1 MMIKIF
7 WASAL
12 LLGLSLPVFCQG
24 IQDEH
29 MRRTRYGSVEVKQ
42 SAGDNTK
49 FQITFKGRKIH
60 EYEGEGVEIK
70 NAFQVGD
77 KDLLVLQENSGGIA
91 CPSQYVII
99 EVSGP
104 NSYVVS
110 DEFGS
115 CSDLARS
122 TVTNGALTLEMPSYY
137 SPEGEVP
144 ESEKRRLDNT
154 IEVYT
159 WAVGKLTHT
168 TKPRRA
174 AGTSSQSQPVMR
186 SQTFTSFWAEFKAAV
201 AKGDK
206 EAVATMTKFPF
217 PWGEEM
223 LTRDKFLK
231 KYSEIFNQRTQR
243 CFAKEKPV
251 RDGETYSVFCG
262 ERIYSFELVAG
273 KYKFTEIGAND

>member
-77 KDLLVLQENSGGIA
+77 KDLLVLGVNSGGSG

-115 CSDLARS
+115 CSDLDPKIA
-122 TVTNGALTLEMPSYY
+122 VTNGRLIVEMPSYY
-137 SPEGEVP
+137 SAEGEVS
-144 ESEKRRLDNT
+144 EREKRRLDNT

-159 WAVGKLTHT
+159 WAAGKLTHT

-174 AGTSSQSQPVMR
+174 AGAPSRKSP
-186 SQTFTSFWAEFKAAV
+186 
-201 AKGDK
+201 
-206 EAVATMTKFPF
+206 
-217 PWGEEM
+217 
-223 LTRDKFLK
+223 
-231 KYSEIFNQRTQR
+231 
-243 CFAKEKPV
+243 
-251 RDGETYSVFCG
+251 
-262 ERIYSFELVAG
+262 
-273 KYKFTEIGAND
+273 